1 MLLKISPNNWEG
13 FMSHVTK
20 EDEKFRK
27 TYHKVKNEI
36 EPVIMKYFSL
46 NESASDSD
54 VEQQTIRQQ
63 TSIPINQSV

>member
-1 MLLKISPNNWEG
+1 
-13 FMSHVTK
+13 MSHVTK

-46 NESASDSD
+46 NESDSDSD
-54 VEQQTIRQQ
+54 VEQRQFG
-63 TSIPINQSV
+63 I